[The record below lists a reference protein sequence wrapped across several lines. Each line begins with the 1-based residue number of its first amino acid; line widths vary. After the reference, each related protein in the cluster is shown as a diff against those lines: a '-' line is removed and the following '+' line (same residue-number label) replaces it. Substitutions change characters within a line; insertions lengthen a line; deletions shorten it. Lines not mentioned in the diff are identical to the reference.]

1 MARKLEFDR
10 TRALEAAMKIFWSRG
25 YVATSLAELLDAMNI
40 ARSSFYASFGDKRSL
55 FIECLDL
62 FASRTLEMLQN
73 SDIEAAPE
81 QSAAAFFEKTLFDVP
96 LKRTHNGCMMVN
108 TIIELADVDPE
119 LSQRAGQ
126 KLALIEQRFEQ
137 LFDSAQEQGRLA
149 AAQSP
154 QALAQY
160 VMNINQ
166 GLRVQS
172 RKRAPRSE
180 LRTIV
185 DTSLSMAGLAA

>member
-1 MARKLEFDR
+1 MARNLEFDR

-25 YVATSLAELLDAMNI
+25 YVATSLVELLDAMNI
-40 ARSSFYASFGDKRSL
+40 ARSSFYASFGDKRLL

-62 FASRTLEMLQN
+62 FASRTLELLHK

-81 QSAAAFFEKTLFDVP
+81 QSATAFFEKTLFDVP

-108 TIIELADVDPE
+108 TILELADVDSE
-119 LSQRAGQ
+119 LSERAGH
-126 KLALIEQRFEQ
+126 KLELIEQRFEQ
-137 LFDSAQEQGRLA
+137 LFVRAVEQGRLA
-149 AAQSP
+149 TTHSP
-154 QALAQY
+154 QSLAQY

>member
-40 ARSSFYASFGDKRSL
+40 ARSSFYATFGDKRSL
-55 FIECLDL
+55 FIECLNL
-62 FASRTLEMLQN
+62 FASRTLELLHT
-73 SDIEAAPE
+73 SGIEAAPE
-81 QSAAAFFEKTLFDVP
+81 QSATAFFEKTLFDVP
-96 LKRTHNGCMMVN
+96 LKRTHHGCMMVN
-108 TIIELADVDPE
+108 TILELADVDLE

-137 LFDSAQEQGRLA
+137 LFASALEQGRLA
-149 AAQSP
+149 ATHSP

>member
-1 MARKLEFDR
+1 
-10 TRALEAAMKIFWSRG
+10 MKMFWSQG
-25 YVATSLAELLDAMNI
+25 YLATSLADLLSTMKI

-62 FASRTLEMLQN
+62 FAERTLEMLHCPGN
-73 SDIEAAPE
+73 ETAPE
-81 QSAAAFFEKTLFDVP
+81 QCATVFFEKTLFGVP
-96 LKRTHNGCMMVN
+96 LARTHNGCMMVN
-108 TIIELADVDPE
+108 SILEMADVDPG
-119 LSQRAGQ
+119 LSQRAGD

-137 LFDSAQEQGRLA
+137 LFADALAQGRLA
-149 AAQSP
+149 SSYSP
-154 QALAQY
+154 RALAQY

-180 LRTIV
+180 LRAIV

>member
-1 MARKLEFDR
+1 MARKLEFNR
-10 TRALEAAMKIFWSRG
+10 TRALEAAMKMFWSRG

-62 FASRTLEMLQN
+62 FALRTLELLHN

-81 QSAAAFFEKTLFDVP
+81 LSTTAFFEKTLFDVP

-108 TIIELADVDPE
+108 TILELADVDPE
-119 LSQRAGQ
+119 LSQRAGE
-126 KLALIEQRFEQ
+126 KLALIENRFEQ
-137 LFDSAQEQGRLA
+137 LFASAQEQGRLA
-149 AAQSP
+149 TNHSP